1 MSLEPRERGGPIQ
14 KFWDEA
20 GTIKQL
26 EQVKSWLM
34 KKRSTMVLHMNAAWE
49 SECTMVWA
57 DWKEKGPP
65 L

>member
-14 KFWDEA
+14 KFWDET

-34 KKRSTMVLHMNAAWE
+34 KSGKKVMNE
-49 SECTMVWA
+49 INV
-57 DWKEKGPP
+57 K
-65 L
+65 